1 MMQSVGGH
9 EEVVVMDW
17 VISVVAGVALFVLFS
32 PLLMLGLTVFV
43 LAPLAHLARRPP
55 MIGRSTFDCPFSKRR
70 VSVEFLTSPDEA
82 RPTEVRACSM
92 FADGRI
98 RCATGCR
105 DLSETAWTPSP
116 AVPRF
121 ALIAGDTTYR

>member
-1 MMQSVGGH
+1 
-9 EEVVVMDW
+9 MDW
-17 VISVVAGVALFVLFS
+17 VVSVVTAVGLLVLFS

-43 LAPLAHLARRPP
+43 LAPLAHLARRPA
-55 MIGRSTFDCPFSKRR
+55 MIGRSTFECPFSKRC
-70 VSVEFLTSPDEA
+70 VSVEFLTSPDA
-82 RPTEVRACSM
+82 TRPTEVRACSM

-98 RCATGCR
+98 CCAKGCR
-105 DLSETAWTPSP
+105 DLAESAWTPSP